1 MLKENNGVE
10 IGNDGSFAENA
21 AMAVGD
27 TTVVMLRV
35 DNVMNNDR
43 LTLGEADVTTKRKKR
58 ICRSLWLF
66 RVVKWLGRMLTIL
79 RMIGM

>member
-10 IGNDGSFAENA
+10 IGNDGSFSENA

-35 DNVMNNDR
+35 DNAMNNDR
-43 LTLGEADVTTKRKKR
+43 LTLGEADVTTKRKKKN
-58 ICRSLWLF
+58 L
-66 RVVKWLGRMLTIL
+66 
-79 RMIGM
+79 